1 MKSPFK
7 LIDLPQGYS
16 VSWPG
21 YEHVFCDNSLP
32 KWRSLLGVLFDDL
45 GLFEVCLAMTEW
57 YEPGTNARLY
67 YLKSTAF
74 HITRPDWLLN
84 LIPAG
89 LITVGVKFDELSQA
103 EKFIELMEQRLA
115 WKRLG
120 GSWA

>member
-7 LIDLPQGYS
+7 LMDLPRGYS

-32 KWRSLLGVLFDDL
+32 KWRSLLGVLFNDL
-45 GLFEVCLAMTEW
+45 DLFEVCLAMTDW
-57 YEPGTNARLY
+57 HEPGTNAKLL
-67 YLKSTAF
+67 YLKSTAY
-74 HITRPDWLLN
+74 HTTRSDLLLN
-84 LIPAG
+84 LIPTH

-103 EKFIELMEQRLA
+103 EKFIELMEQRLV

-120 GSWA
+120 GFWA